1 MEEDFYRF
9 DGNIFVT
16 KKSTRFQMHISFF
29 HRFLSPP
36 KSSIFRYDKTHED
49 LMSNGHI

>member
-16 KKSTRFQMHISFF
+16 KKSTRFQMHILFV
-29 HRFLSPP
+29 LA
-36 KSSIFRYDKTHED
+36 SIFNLRRNHQSFAMIKLTK
-49 LMSNGHI
+49 I

>member
-16 KKSTRFQMHISFF
+16 KKNTRFQMHISYF
-29 HRFLSPP
+29 HRFLISA
-36 KSSIFRYDKTHED
+36 KITNLS
-49 LMSNGHI
+49 L